1 METWLHS
8 VKLALDKKAQKSNI
22 TITSENMIK
31 ILGMGI
37 DLTRMLEYLLATGNL
52 RSKSG
57 RIVCNLIMHLAL
69 FLTKLVQPYTPK
81 GP

>member
-8 VKLALDKKAQKSNI
+8 VKLALDKKTQKSNI

-31 ILGMGI
+31 ILGLGI
-37 DLTRMLEYLLATGNL
+37 DLTRVLEYLLATGNL

-57 RIVCNLIMHLAL
+57 RIFCNLIMHLP
-69 FLTKLVQPYTPK
+69 FF
-81 GP
+81 